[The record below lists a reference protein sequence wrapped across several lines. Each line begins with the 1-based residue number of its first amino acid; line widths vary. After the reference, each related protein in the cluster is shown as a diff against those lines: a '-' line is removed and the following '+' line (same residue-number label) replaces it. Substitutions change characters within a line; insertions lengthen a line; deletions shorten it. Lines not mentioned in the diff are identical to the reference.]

1 MNQKRHFEEIVSM
14 FTDNPLLRDY
24 CGITGAEATICKKVF
39 IENKLYGDLAV
50 SEKTNQLR
58 IKEMAFAP
66 FKKAINKIYKQI
78 YENQDFDNKEDYNDI
93 EQNSTHTLKRELESI
108 TVDNIAI
115 SERIK
120 KVLKENGITTIKKI
134 AELDFNEL
142 KLTGNFGVKTI
153 FELQQLA
160 GKLKDSRDILSIL
173 RKSGK

>member
-1 MNQKRHFEEIVSM
+1 MDKKHLKEVVSM
-14 FTDNPLLRDY
+14 FTDNPILRDY
-24 CGITGAEATICKKVF
+24 CGITAAEADVCKKVF
-39 IENKLYGDLAV
+39 IENKLYSELAA
-50 SEKTNQLR
+50 SKKTNQLR

-66 FKKAINKIYKQI
+66 FKKAINKIFRQI
-78 YENQDFDNKEDYNDI
+78 YETTDSDNKERYDVI
-93 EQNSTHTLKRELESI
+93 KQNAEVALEGELESV
-108 TVDNIAI
+108 TVDSIDI

-120 KVLKENGITTIKKI
+120 KVLRENGITTISKI

-142 KLTGNFGVKTI
+142 KLTGNYGVKTI